1 MSLIGAVIKRRI
13 PLPWKLLS
21 EARSVDAGGTVGKAG
36 TRVGVAV
43 RVLVRSYWRILDLK
57 IPERFPSSVLLLP

>member
-21 EARSVDAGGTVGKAG
+21 EARSVDAGGTVGEAG
-36 TRVGVAV
+36 TRVGVAGEGTC
-43 RVLVRSYWRILDLK
+43 K
-57 IPERFPSSVLLLP
+57 KLLEDIGS